1 LYLLQGLEIRGLKVS
16 SRDEALLVPVK
27 TFVVLI
33 DADIYRLH
41 LKVSGFKSMKTTND
55 IFYS

>member
-1 LYLLQGLEIRGLKVS
+1 LLHGIEIKGLKVS
-16 SRDEALLVPVK
+16 GRDEALLVPVK

-41 LKVSGFKSMKTTND
+41 LKVSS
-55 IFYS
+55 S

>member
-1 LYLLQGLEIRGLKVS
+1 LLQGLEIRGLKVS